1 MSLFRRRHVRYRKPR
16 TPLMWMAVILILV
29 GILAAIM
36 GLGGGAI
43 NFIEK
48 YFGYRDDSYR
58 PMDTERQTIDIL
70 QEQSKST
77 NQSRP

>member
-1 MSLFRRRHVRYRKPR
+1 MSPFRRRHTRHRRLR
-16 TPLMWMAVILILV
+16 TPLMWLAIISLVAVIL
-29 GILAAIM
+29 AAVL

-58 PMDTERQTIDIL
+58 PMDTERQTTEVL
-70 QEQSKST
+70 QERSKST
-77 NQSRP
+77 NQSGP

>member
-1 MSLFRRRHVRYRKPR
+1 MWLAIISLIV
-16 TPLMWMAVILILV
+16 V
-29 GILAAIM
+29 ILAAIL

-43 NFIEK
+43 DFIEK

-58 PMDTERQTIDIL
+58 PMDTERQTTDLL

-77 NQSRP
+77 NQPDHNVESRNRQ

>member
-1 MSLFRRRHVRYRKPR
+1 MWLVIISLVV
-16 TPLMWMAVILILV
+16 A
-29 GILAAIM
+29 ILAAIL

-58 PMDTERQTIDIL
+58 PMDTERQTAEIL
-70 QEQSKST
+70 QERSKST

>member
-1 MSLFRRRHVRYRKPR
+1 MSPFRRRHTKQRKLR
-16 TPLMWMAVILILV
+16 APLMWLAIILIV
-29 GILAAIM
+29 VVILAAVL

-58 PMDTERQTIDIL
+58 PMDTERQTTDIL
-70 QEQSKST
+70 QERSKST
-77 NQSRP
+77 N

>member
-1 MSLFRRRHVRYRKPR
+1 MWLVIISLF
-16 TPLMWMAVILILV
+16 AA
-29 GILAAIM
+29 ILAAIL

-58 PMDTERQTIDIL
+58 PMDTERQTAEIL
-70 QEQSKST
+70 QERSKST

>member
-1 MSLFRRRHVRYRKPR
+1 MWLAIISLV
-16 TPLMWMAVILILV
+16 AVIL
-29 GILAAIM
+29 AAVF

-58 PMDTERQTIDIL
+58 PMDTERHDYETVK
-70 QEQSKST
+70 ERSKST

>member
-1 MSLFRRRHVRYRKPR
+1 MWLAIISLV
-16 TPLMWMAVILILV
+16 AVIL
-29 GILAAIM
+29 AAVF

-58 PMDTERQTIDIL
+58 PMDTERHDYETVK
-70 QEQSKST
+70 ERSKST
-77 NQSRP
+77 DQSKP

>member
-1 MSLFRRRHVRYRKPR
+1 
-16 TPLMWMAVILILV
+16 MWMAVILILV
-29 GILAAIM
+29 GILAAIL

>member
-1 MSLFRRRHVRYRKPR
+1 MWLVIISLV
-16 TPLMWMAVILILV
+16 AA
-29 GILAAIM
+29 ILAAIL

-58 PMDTERQTIDIL
+58 PMDTERQTTDIL
-70 QEQSKST
+70 QERPKST
-77 NQSRP
+77 NQ

>member
-1 MSLFRRRHVRYRKPR
+1 MWLVIISLV
-16 TPLMWMAVILILV
+16 AA
-29 GILAAIM
+29 ILAAIL

-58 PMDTERQTIDIL
+58 PMDTDRQTIDTL
-70 QEQSKST
+70 HERSKST
-77 NQSRP
+77 N

>member
-1 MSLFRRRHVRYRKPR
+1 
-16 TPLMWMAVILILV
+16 MWLAIISFVAV
-29 GILAAIM
+29 ILAAIL
-36 GLGGGAI
+36 GVGGGAI

-58 PMDTERQTIDIL
+58 PMDTERQTADIL

>member
-1 MSLFRRRHVRYRKPR
+1 MSPFRRRHTKQRKSR
-16 TPLMWMAVILILV
+16 TPLMWLAIISLVAVL
-29 GILAAIM
+29 LAAVL

-58 PMDTERQTIDIL
+58 PMDTDRQAIDIL
-70 QEQSKST
+70 QERSKST

>member
-1 MSLFRRRHVRYRKPR
+1 MSPFRRSHTKQRKHR
-16 TPLMWMAVILILV
+16 TPLMWLAIISLVAVL
-29 GILAAIM
+29 LAAIL

-43 NFIEK
+43 NFIEN

-58 PMDTERQTIDIL
+58 PMDVEQQTTEIL
-70 QEQSKST
+70 PERPKSA

>member
-1 MSLFRRRHVRYRKPR
+1 MWLAIISLV
-16 TPLMWMAVILILV
+16 AV
-29 GILAAIM
+29 ILAAIL

-48 YFGYRDDSYR
+48 YFDYRDDSYR
-58 PMDTERQTIDIL
+58 PMDAERQNTDIS
-70 QEQSKST
+70 QERSQSA